1 MSKISEM
8 MGINPKVE
16 AFVSVDE
23 RGQMV
28 LPKEVRT
35 KANINAGDKLALMSI
50 GKGDKT
56 VFLVLLKSELF
67 EEHMKEVLGPVMK
80 EISKQ

>member
-1 MSKISEM
+1 MSELSEM
-8 MGINPKVE
+8 WLGITPKVE
-16 AFVSVDE
+16 AIVSVDE

-35 KANINAGDKLALMSI
+35 KANINAGDKLALMSLS
-50 GKGDKT
+50 KGNKT

-67 EEHMKEVLGPVMK
+67 EAHVKESLGPVMK
-80 EISKQ
+80 ELIK